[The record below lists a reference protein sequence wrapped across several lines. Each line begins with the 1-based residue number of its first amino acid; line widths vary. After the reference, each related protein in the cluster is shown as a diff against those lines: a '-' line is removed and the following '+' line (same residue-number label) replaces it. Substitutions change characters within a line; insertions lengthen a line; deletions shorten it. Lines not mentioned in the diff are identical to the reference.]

1 MKNITLNPKATIRFM
16 KSHWKII
23 LIVILAI
30 SYIGK
35 STELDS
41 LKSEPIQTIREEVK
55 VPVEVIKE
63 VEKTIEIVKTPQ
75 SCKDLIEL
83 DNGIIN
89 DIAIYFEDISAS
101 AESGD
106 IILFLEDSTKAMEK
120 LNIQVEKVTP
130 ERLKLV
136 EDCNK

>member
-120 LNIQVEKVTP
+120 LNIQVEKVIP

>member
-120 LNIQVEKVTP
+120 LNNQVEKVAP